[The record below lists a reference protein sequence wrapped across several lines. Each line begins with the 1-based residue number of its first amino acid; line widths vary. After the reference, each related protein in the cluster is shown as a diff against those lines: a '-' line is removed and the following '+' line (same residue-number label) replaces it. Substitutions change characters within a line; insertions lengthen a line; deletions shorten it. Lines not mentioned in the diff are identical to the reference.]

1 MSDPSYRLLQIF
13 NRPLGGGGEEL
24 ATQEIARIL
33 SKDPGFAEAIF
44 QSAEWTGPQAPPRW
58 KQAALAFYNP
68 HAIRRLREAQEKT
81 GAQAWILHNYIPV
94 VSGDRKS
101 TRLNSS

>member
-33 SKDPGFAEAIF
+33 SQDPGFAEAIF
-44 QSAEWTGPQAPPRW
+44 QSAEWPGRFLKWTPTRKCAGKWAPT
-58 KQAALAFYNP
+58 AAP
-68 HAIRRLREAQEKT
+68 DSPPTRGKK
-81 GAQAWILHNYIPV
+81 
-94 VSGDRKS
+94 SGKKG
-101 TRLNSS
+101 SSKLLITP